1 MSFAITA
8 SENSKRVRKEMPML
22 KDPVDSPPFP
32 SKKEEKM
39 RLSIR
44 VNLGALIEAVTF
56 TQEHADIAE
65 VLRRLRDFL
74 TGREIKSVSITI
86 EEKTRHD

>member
-1 MSFAITA
+1 
-8 SENSKRVRKEMPML
+8 MPML
-22 KDPVDSPPFP
+22 KDPADNPGWPYPVPV
-32 SKKEEKM
+32 KEEKM

>member
-1 MSFAITA
+1 ML
-8 SENSKRVRKEMPML
+8 ML
-22 KDPVDSPPFP
+22 KDPKEKNPTERPGWPYPLNAPFP

-44 VNLGALIEAVTF
+44 VVSETEKFALIEAVTF